1 MTTDRSPI
9 RTGMQV
15 VGDDGREV
23 GRVEDVHDFDF
34 IMNRPDRPAIHVP
47 FMAVGQVSD
56 DLVTLNIPADEV
68 DTQDWAE
75 ASVE

>member
-1 MTTDRSPI
+1 MTTGRSPI

-15 VGDDGREV
+15 VGDDGRVV
-23 GRVEDVHDFDF
+23 GQVQDVHDFDF
-34 IMNRPDRPAIHVP
+34 IMIRPDRPPIYVP

-56 DLVTLNIPADEV
+56 DLVELNIPADEV

-75 ASVE
+75 APVE